1 MKNQMYQT
9 ESKHPAGLGL
19 FLKKKIYHD
28 ENKGVRYPSEF
39 RSRMEDERRSGRAL
53 FLITRLASG
62 NTPHNTHACYQH
74 ITSCCLS
81 NLKHSMKLL
90 SEMSLA
96 GYNFILG
103 LLTGSICKR
112 CIPGEC
118 WW

>member
-1 MKNQMYQT
+1 MEIRVSGIQVSS
-9 ESKHPAGLGL
+9 EAGWKMSADLVVL
-19 FLKKKIYHD
+19 Y
-28 ENKGVRYPSEF
+28 
-39 RSRMEDERRSGRAL
+39 

-62 NTPHNTHACYQH
+62 NTPHNIHGCYQH

-96 GYNFILG
+96 GYNFIQG
-103 LLTGSICKR
+103 LLTGSICRR